1 MIAAWMLYCV
11 AIAVLFVVVGEALER
26 SLHLAG
32 RATRW
37 AWVAALA
44 GSYLVPAAAWL
55 RPSAFGAL
63 PVSLAQPVVAGLQA
77 TAGPSD
83 PQHGGGAPPTSVP
96 SFSLGDLDAALTWTW
111 GFSAAALVFALSA
124 AALRLAALR
133 RGWRNAT
140 VDGRAVLV
148 SDNVG
153 PAVAGLWRPRVVLPE
168 WAVRLGDR
176 ERRLMLAHEDEHIRA
191 RDPWLL
197 AAAAVTL
204 CFTPWNPVAWW
215 QVRRLRLAV
224 EMDCDAR
231 VVARDGDA
239 PAYGALLL
247 RVGQRRARLP
257 LGAPALGEPVSFL
270 GRRIRRMATALPRW
284 RWPGAIAATLVA
296 VAAAIAACEAPRPVG
311 PKAASE
317 RSAVVDPDLGATQHQ
332 PPASP
337 PYFPANLRSFAHQ
350 YYPGV
355 FAHPLPGAAV
365 AFVFDAQD
373 SMVGQAAGVREAR
386 DADCLAVVDRLLPA
400 FHTSKWFLSGCA
412 EVADKGTVVVY
423 WKSLRHQSPVAPERG
438 PTEDQAPTAQAH
450 TPDGTDKL
458 RRLAHQY
465 HPEVFAHPLPSP
477 AVGGLD
483 PRNRLGI
490 GHAAIAFVLD
500 KRGRVVGHAAG
511 VREAGDDGCLGV
523 VDRLVPAFRASKWHS
538 SGCAD
543 AGDKGAAVIYWKLL
557 QQVQGSDDVL
567 NESMVD
573 EQPVFLSGPPLQYPN
588 LLRQAGIQGRVM
600 VRAIIDTTGRAEPG
614 SVRVIESPHPGF
626 DQAARNFVLRTRF
639 RPGRVH
645 GRAVRVLIEF
655 PVEFRTR
662 G

>member
-26 SLHLAG
+26 ALHLAG

-37 AWVAALA
+37 AWVAALVA
-44 GSYLVPAAAWL
+44 SYVVPAAAWL

-63 PVSLAQPVVAGLQA
+63 PVPLAQPVVAGLAA
-77 TAGPSD
+77 TGAPSD
-83 PQHGGGAPPTSVP
+83 PQQVGGALPATP
-96 SFSLGDLDAALTWTW
+96 SFSLGDLDATLTWAW
-111 GFSAAALVFALSA
+111 GLSSAALLLSLGV

-133 RGWRNAT
+133 RGWRSAS
-140 VDGRAVLV
+140 VDGWAVLV

-168 WAVRLGDR
+168 WALRLGEA
-176 ERRLMLAHEDEHIRA
+176 ERRLMLAHEDEHVRA
-191 RDPWLL
+191 RDPCLLVTARAGLLL
-197 AAAAVTL
+197 A
-204 CFTPWNPVAWW
+204 PWNPVVWW

-231 VVARDGDA
+231 VLARGGDA
-239 PAYGALLL
+239 PAYGELLL
-247 RVGQRRARLP
+247 RVGQRRSRMP

-270 GRRIRRMATALPRW
+270 GRRIRRMGTALPRW
-284 RWPGAIAATLVA
+284 RWAGATATCLIA
-296 VAAAIAACEAPRPVG
+296 VAAVIAACEAPRPVG
-311 PKAASE
+311 PQAASE
-317 RSAVVDPDLGATQHQ
+317 RDPDLGATEHQ
-332 PPASP
+332 PPATP

-423 WKSLRHQSPVAPERG
+423 WKSLRYRSPVTLDRG

-450 TPDGTDKL
+450 TPDGADKL

-483 PRNRLGI
+483 PRDRLGV